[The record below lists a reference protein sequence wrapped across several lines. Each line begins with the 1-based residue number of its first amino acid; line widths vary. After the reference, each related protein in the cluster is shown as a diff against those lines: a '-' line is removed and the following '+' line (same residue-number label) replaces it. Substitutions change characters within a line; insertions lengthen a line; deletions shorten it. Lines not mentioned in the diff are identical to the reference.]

1 MKGRARGT
9 KMEETGSHWEKVW
22 EEARERPVALV
33 DCRQEIPCNPCEE
46 ACRRGA
52 IRVGEDVCSP
62 PVYDPGRCDG
72 CGRCVALCPGMA
84 IFLLDRR
91 AGRGRAEVTVPWEME
106 KRIAEG
112 ERAWAVD
119 ERGKVLAEGKIVK
132 VRRAGG
138 RWPTWMV
145 TIRVPEEWALKVRGV
160 RFREDSLGSPEEVEE
175 YGLPEDYP
183 VCRCEDVTRKEML
196 RFLEMGFRSL
206 TALRRSSRVGLGYC
220 QGIYCQE
227 HLRAELAR
235 VTRRPEEETGMFRV
249 RPPVRPVKLG
259 RLGGSK

>member
-1 MKGRARGT
+1 MKGD
-9 KMEETGSHWEKVW
+9 WEKVW

-46 ACRRGA
+46 ACRKGA
-52 IRVGEDVCSP
+52 IRVGEDLCSA

-91 AGRGRAEVTVPWEME
+91 GGDGQAEVTVPWEMCGE
-106 KRIAEG
+106 IVEG
-112 ERAWAVD
+112 ERIWAVD
-119 ERGKVLAEGKIVK
+119 GKGKVLTEGKVVK
-132 VRRAGG
+132 IKWMGG
-138 RWPTWMV
+138 RWPTRLV
-145 TIRVPEEWALKVRGV
+145 TIRIPEERALKVRGV
-160 RFREDSLGSPEEVEE
+160 RFRENSVGSSEEVDQE
-175 YGLPEDYP
+175 YDLPEDYP
-183 VCRCEDVTRKEML
+183 VCRCEDVSREEVLK
-196 RFLEMGFRSL
+196 FLKMGLRSL

-227 HLRAELAR
+227 QLRKELGM
-235 VTRRPEEETGMFRV
+235 VTRRSEEETGMFKV

-259 RLGGSK
+259 RLGGVNG